1 MSMEVVGEDALFVN
15 GEESR
20 VEIKTV
26 EELKVDEEFDGKPV
40 EQS

>member
-1 MSMEVVGEDALFVN
+1 MEVVGEDTLLVN

-20 VEIKTV
+20 VELKIV
-26 EELKVDEEFDGKPV
+26 EELKVDEEFDGEPV

>member
-1 MSMEVVGEDALFVN
+1 MSMEVVDEDALFVN

-20 VEIKTV
+20 IELKTV
-26 EELKVDEEFDGKPV
+26 EELKVDEEFDGEPV